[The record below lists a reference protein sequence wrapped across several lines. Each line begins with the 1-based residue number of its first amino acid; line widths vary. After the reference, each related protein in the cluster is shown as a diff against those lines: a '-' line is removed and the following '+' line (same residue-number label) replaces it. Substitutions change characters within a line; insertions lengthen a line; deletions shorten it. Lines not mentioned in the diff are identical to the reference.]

1 VKSKLLIIATVVLAT
16 ATASVRADVT
26 PQQRTEMQAHLD
38 KARNLMKTQN
48 PLQAEDDINAVLSL
62 KLDSAL
68 TVEALIAQGQLDMNI
83 DGAFGG
89 SGALDAVKEYTK
101 AIEMAAKVTD
111 GGSNFKST
119 IGDAYRYR
127 AEAHSHG
134 GEWKKSVADFD
145 EALKI
150 NPRDVESLIG
160 RGEADT
166 HINTGLFG
174 DVKENAE
181 VDPLDDFNAALK
193 LDPKSARAY
202 VARGKLTQGVLIVQE
217 NLQKALPDYEKATQV
232 DPNYA
237 EGWYRHG
244 KVLLLLN
251 DSKFNAQIKSDFDR
265 AIALSPKAEYF
276 SERGTFMLR
285 TPPRD
290 YPAIIADFTSAIHGD
305 PANAKRYTDRADA
318 QKYSPNPDKKQML
331 ADYSEAIKLLK
342 EKKEDLEML
351 ASYGTADATSVSVT
365 EVDLCFAL
373 QQRGDIELGNN
384 DGQAAINDYNAAL
397 KLVPTNLDA
406 RAGRVRIMTM
416 AGHPLMAIDEA
427 SARIAKVR
435 HDKDESVARKL
446 FAARAAAFLATQRY
460 DEALLDLNQA
470 IKSDAVFL
478 LSGGIL
484 YSKNADWYFWRA
496 LAWANKGDNAHA
508 LADVNVA
515 AKLDPAYIEKIKGT
529 EFEKVL
535 SPRDPDASVFIENGD
550 TALLH
555 KLMGNE
561 WAAANLPANA
571 TSEYDKA
578 IALDPNY
585 ADAYNNR
592 GWAWMKLTNYDDA
605 ESDMNK
611 AIALKADDPIYY
623 NNRSTLR
630 LYQQRPA
637 DAVADA
643 KKATELNPQK
653 IDFWKGLATAQQLNN
668 SYADAETSLK
678 TALKLAGDDQSEAGA
693 LRAKLMLIRAVQN
706 HAPSKE
712 ELDATFA
719 ITDKDDLSYL
729 LRACDAEV
737 QRHPEAA
744 AALKSLRDA
753 AVARIEK
760 LKTS

>member
-1 VKSKLLIIATVVLAT
+1 MKLNFLIVAALVATTGVSL
-16 ATASVRADVT
+16 VRADVT

-38 KARNLMKTQN
+38 KACELMKTQN
-48 PLQAEDDINAVLSL
+48 PLQAEDDINAILSL

-68 TVEALIAQGQLDMNI
+68 TVEALIDQGRLDAII

-89 SGALDAVKEYTK
+89 PDAFDAVKEYSK

-111 GGSNFKST
+111 GGPNFKSV
-119 IGDAYRYR
+119 IAAAYRYR
-127 AEAHSHG
+127 GEAQNHNG
-134 GEWKKSVADFD
+134 QWKAAVANFD

-160 RGEADT
+160 RGEANT
-166 HINTGLFG
+166 HINKGLFSEI
-174 DVKENAE
+174 KEDPE
-181 VDPLDDFNAALK
+181 VEPLDDFNAAITI
-193 LDPKSARAY
+193 DPQSARAY

-305 PANAKRYTDRADA
+305 PANPKRYTDRADA
-318 QKYSPNPDKKQML
+318 QKNSPNPDKKQML

-351 ASYGTADATSVSVT
+351 ASYGAADATSVSVT

-397 KLVPTNLDA
+397 QLVPTNLDA

-435 HDKDESVARKL
+435 HDKDENVARKL

-460 DEALLDLNQA
+460 DEALLDLN
-470 IKSDAVFL
+470 KPS
-478 LSGGIL
+478 
-484 YSKNADWYFWRA
+484 
-496 LAWANKGDNAHA
+496 
-508 LADVNVA
+508 
-515 AKLDPAYIEKIKGT
+515 
-529 EFEKVL
+529 
-535 SPRDPDASVFIENGD
+535 
-550 TALLH
+550 
-555 KLMGNE
+555 
-561 WAAANLPANA
+561 
-571 TSEYDKA
+571 KA
-578 IALDPNY
+578 IRCRVLITIPKTPIGISGALWP
-585 ADAYNNR
+585 
-592 GWAWMKLTNYDDA
+592 GPI
-605 ESDMNK
+605 K
-611 AIALKADDPIYY
+611 AITRTRWP
-623 NNRSTLR
+623 
-630 LYQQRPA
+630 
-637 DAVADA
+637 
-643 KKATELNPQK
+643 
-653 IDFWKGLATAQQLNN
+653 
-668 SYADAETSLK
+668 
-678 TALKLAGDDQSEAGA
+678 
-693 LRAKLMLIRAVQN
+693 M
-706 HAPSKE
+706 
-712 ELDATFA
+712 
-719 ITDKDDLSYL
+719 
-729 LRACDAEV
+729 
-737 QRHPEAA
+737 
-744 AALKSLRDA
+744 
-753 AVARIEK
+753 
-760 LKTS
+760 